1 MTERPY
7 HHGDLRAALLARAVD
22 EIDARGVE
30 GLSLR
35 GLARD
40 LGVSHG
46 ASARHFRDRAALLD
60 AVAIEGFER
69 LQRAMRAASD
79 ADPLTSAAQA
89 YVAFAVAHPRLLAA
103 SFAAK
108 RAANPSEELLTVGH
122 GVLDYVVGLLVQGQE
137 FGTVRDGDP
146 AELARISFATVHG
159 VAMLAIDDLLDG
171 VPWEQATEEAVA
183 FLMEGLGAGR
193 AG

>member
-1 MTERPY
+1 MTERSY

-79 ADPLTSAAQA
+79 EDPLTSAARA
-89 YVAFAVAHPRLLAA
+89 YVDFAVAHPRLLAA

-108 RAANPSEELLTVGH
+108 RAEEPSEELLAVGH
-122 GVLDYVVGLLVQGQE
+122 GLLDFVVDLLTRGQE
-137 FGTVRDGDP
+137 AGTVRDGDP
-146 AELARISFATVHG
+146 EELARIAFATVHG
-159 VAMLAIDDLLDG
+159 IAMLAVDG
-171 VPWEQATEEAVA
+171 MVYDVSPEQATDEVIA
-183 FLMEGLGAGR
+183 FLVEGLGAR
-193 AG
+193 Q

>member
-1 MTERPY
+1 MTERSY

-22 EIDARGVE
+22 EVDARGAE

-69 LQRAMRAASD
+69 LLRAMQEASE
-79 ADPLTSAAQA
+79 ADPITTAARA
-89 YVAFAVAHPRLLAA
+89 YIAFAIAHPGLLAA

-108 RAANPSEELLTVGH
+108 RAEDPSHALREAGQ
-122 GVLDYVVGLLVQGQE
+122 GVLDFVVALLARGQE
-137 FGTVRDGDP
+137 AGIVRDGDP
-146 AELARISFATVHG
+146 EELARIAFAMVHG
-159 VAMLAIDDLLDG
+159 IAMLAVDG
-171 VPWEQATEEAVA
+171 MLYGVAPGQATDEVIA
-183 FLMEGLGAGR
+183 FLAEGLGAAR
-193 AG
+193 A

>member
-1 MTERPY
+1 MTERRY
-7 HHGDLRAALLARAVD
+7 HHGDLRAALLERAVD

-60 AVAIEGFER
+60 AVAIETFAR
-69 LQRAMRAASD
+69 LQGAMRAASD
-79 ADPLTSAAQA
+79 ADPLTSAARG

-103 SFAAK
+103 AFAAK
-108 RAANPSEELLTVGH
+108 RTEAPSDELLVVGH
-122 GVLDYVVGLLVQGQE
+122 GLLDFVVDLLARGQE
-137 FGTVRDGDP
+137 AGTVRDGDP
-146 AELARISFATVHG
+146 AELARVAFATVHG
-159 VAMLAIDDLLDG
+159 VAMLAVADLFDG
-171 VPWEQATEEAVA
+171 VPWEQATDEVVGFLVA
-183 FLMEGLGAGR
+183 GLGA
-193 AG
+193 